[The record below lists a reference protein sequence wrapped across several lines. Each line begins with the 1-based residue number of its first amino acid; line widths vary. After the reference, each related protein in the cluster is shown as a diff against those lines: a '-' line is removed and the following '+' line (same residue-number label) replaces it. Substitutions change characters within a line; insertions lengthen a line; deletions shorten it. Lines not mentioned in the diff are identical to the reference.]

1 MKKVD
6 YRSTG
11 KKHEDKIPWTSL
23 VAAEVANI
31 KKGHISRTSK
41 YWKKNRVHDYA
52 TSKYGFKWN
61 GLDNIIGDVEEW
73 RAAFKTFCKK
83 KENVLGKKV
92 DRSQLLKYSY
102 RNFQC

>member
-6 YRSTG
+6 YKSTG
-11 KKHEDKIPWTSL
+11 KKHENKVPWTSL
-23 VAAEVANI
+23 VATEVANI
-31 KKGHISRTSK
+31 KKGRISRTSK
-41 YWKKNRVHDYA
+41 YWKKDRVH
-52 TSKYGFKWN
+52 N

>member
-6 YRSTG
+6 YKSTG
-11 KKHEDKIPWTSL
+11 KKHENKVPWTSL
-23 VAAEVANI
+23 VATEVA
-31 KKGHISRTSK
+31 
-41 YWKKNRVHDYA
+41 
-52 TSKYGFKWN
+52 
-61 GLDNIIGDVEEW
+61 NIIGDVEEW